1 MATKRQVKKNDAS
14 DVDTDEEVVEKDAKV
29 AAKITKKKPAG
40 YNYAAICIIAMMVLP
55 ALITLGI
62 TAYDMMYPEAAA
74 ARMNRDKVQRCYSA
88 AKPKEVV
95 DIDKIMKRYAGKE
108 TTLFAT
114 LRNKYSKFPE
124 CNMG

>member
-1 MATKRQVKKNDAS
+1 MATKRQVKKDDTS
-14 DVDTDEEVVEKDAKV
+14 DVDTDEEVVEKEAKKGV
-29 AAKITKKKPAG
+29 KVMKKKAAG

-62 TAYDMMYPEAAA
+62 TAYDMMYPEAAV

-88 AKPKEVV
+88 AKPREVV
-95 DIDKIMKRYAGKE
+95 DIDKIMKKYAGRE

-114 LRNKYSKFPE
+114 LRNKYNKFPE